1 MANDFSKF
9 DSMQFDGAQEEA
21 TLKGVVDIVFLLDVT
36 GSMGPAII
44 ELGKNMMNFINN
56 IDPNTV
62 KDYKVKVVSF
72 GDFELDED
80 DIKFDISRAF
90 TDDPAELY
98 KQFEDVIELI
108 KKKGGKDIPE
118 SSQDALYK
126 TIQDGYSADWS
137 ERTRVLVLFTDAISK
152 EIQKD
157 TIGGIDLPN
166 DDKIQM
172 LADMVNDNRVRTFIY
187 APKDDK
193 MIKLSNLTSEYLS
206 YNAIDS
212 DGSDPKDA
220 LRKLDF
226 KDEMQII
233 GKVVSQPSL
242 VM

>member
-1 MANDFSKF
+1 MANDFSQF

-21 TLKGVVDIVFLLDVT
+21 TLKGVVDIIFLLDVT
-36 GSMGPAII
+36 GSMGPAIV

-80 DIKFDISRAF
+80 DNKFDISRAF
-90 TDDPAELY
+90 TDDLTELY

-126 TIQDGYSADWS
+126 TIQDEFTADWS
-137 ERTRVLVLFTDAISK
+137 ERTRVIVLFTDAISK
-152 EIQKD
+152 ELQKD
-157 TIGGIDLPN
+157 TIGVDLPN

-187 APKDDK
+187 APKDDN
-193 MIKLSNLTSEYLS
+193 MIKLSNLTSGYLS

-212 DGSDPKDA
+212 DGTKPVEA
-220 LRKLDF
+220 LQKLNF
-226 KDEMQII
+226 KDEMQIL

>member
-56 IDPNTV
+56 IDPSTV

-72 GDFELDED
+72 GDFELDDEE
-80 DIKFDISRAF
+80 IKFDISRTF
-90 TDDPAELY
+90 TDDPQVIY
-98 KQFEDVIELI
+98 TQFEDVIELI

-118 SSQDALYK
+118 SSLDALYK
-126 TIQDGYSADWS
+126 TIQDGFSADWT
-137 ERTRVLVLFTDAISK
+137 ERTRVVVLFTDAISK
-152 EIQKD
+152 EMQKD
-157 TIGGIDLPN
+157 TIGIDLPN

-187 APKDDK
+187 APKDDN
-193 MIKLSNLTSEYLS
+193 MIKLSNLTTEYLS
-206 YNAIDS
+206 YSAV
-212 DGSDPKDA
+212 DGDGLNPIEA
-220 LRKLDF
+220 LRQLDF

>member
-1 MANDFSKF
+1 MADFSKF

-21 TLKGVVDIVFLLDVT
+21 TLKGVVDIIFLLDVT
-36 GSMGPAII
+36 GSMGPAIV

-62 KDYKVKVVSF
+62 KDYKVKLVSF
-72 GDFELDED
+72 GDFELDDE
-80 DIKFDISRAF
+80 DIKFDISRAY

-118 SSQDALYK
+118 HSLDALYK
-126 TIQDGYSADWS
+126 TIQDGFTADWS
-137 ERTRVLVLFTDAISK
+137 ERTRVVVLFTDAISK
-152 EIQKD
+152 EMLKD

-172 LADMVNDNRVRTFIY
+172 LADMVNDNRVRTYIY
-187 APKDDK
+187 APMDDN
-193 MIKLSNLTSEYLS
+193 MSKLSNLTTEYLS
-206 YNAIDS
+206 YNAIDQN
-212 DGSDPKDA
+212 GLKATDA
-220 LRKLDF
+220 LEKLDF
-226 KDEMQII
+226 TEEMKTL

>member
-1 MANDFSKF
+1 MTNDFSKF

-36 GSMGPAII
+36 GSMGPAIV

-62 KDYKVKVVSF
+62 KDYKVKLVSF

-90 TDDPAELY
+90 TNDLAELY

-118 SSQDALYK
+118 SSLDALYK
-126 TIQDGYSADWS
+126 TIQNGFSTDWS
-137 ERTRVLVLFTDAISK
+137 ERTRVVVLFTDAISK

-157 TIGGIDLPN
+157 TIGIDLPN

-187 APKDDK
+187 APKDDN
-193 MIKLSNLTSEYLS
+193 MIKLSNLTTEYLS

-212 DGSDPKDA
+212 DGSKPVDA
-220 LRKLDF
+220 LQKLNF
-226 KDEMQII
+226 KDEMQTL

>member
-21 TLKGVVDIVFLLDVT
+21 TLKGVVDIIFLLDVT
-36 GSMGPAII
+36 GSMGPAIV

-90 TDDPAELY
+90 TDDLTELY

-126 TIQDGYSADWS
+126 TIQDGFTADWS
-137 ERTRVLVLFTDAISK
+137 ERTRVIVLFTDAISK
-152 EIQKD
+152 ELQKD
-157 TIGGIDLPN
+157 TIGVDLPN

-187 APKDDK
+187 APKDDN
-193 MIKLSNLTSEYLS
+193 MIKLSNLTSGYLS

-212 DGSDPKDA
+212 DGSKPVEA
-220 LRKLDF
+220 LQKLNF
-226 KDEMQII
+226 KDEMQIL
-233 GKVVSQPSL
+233 GKVVSQSSL

>member
-1 MANDFSKF
+1 MDDFSKF

-21 TLKGVVDIVFLLDVT
+21 TLKGVVDIIFLLDVT

-44 ELGKNMMNFINN
+44 ELGKNMINFISN

-62 KDYKVKVVSF
+62 KDYKVKLVSF
-72 GDFELDED
+72 GDFELDDE
-80 DIKFDISRAF
+80 DIKFDISRAY

-118 SSQDALYK
+118 SSLDALYK
-126 TIQDGYSADWS
+126 TIQDGFSADWS
-137 ERTRVLVLFTDAISK
+137 QRTRVVILFTDAISK

-157 TIGGIDLPN
+157 TIGIGLPN

-172 LADMVNDNRVRTFIY
+172 LADMVNDNRVRTYIY
-187 APKDDK
+187 APMDDN
-193 MIKLSNLTSEYLS
+193 MSKLANLTTEYLS
-206 YNAIDS
+206 YNAIDQN
-212 DGSDPKDA
+212 GADPKEA

-226 KDEMQII
+226 TQEMKVL

>member
-1 MANDFSKF
+1 MVNDFSQF

-21 TLKGVVDIVFLLDVT
+21 MLKGVVDIIFLLDVT
-36 GSMGPAII
+36 GSMGPAIV

-90 TDDPAELY
+90 TNDLTELY

-126 TIQDGYSADWS
+126 TIQDGFTADWS
-137 ERTRVLVLFTDAISK
+137 ERTRVIVLFTDAISK
-152 EIQKD
+152 ELQKD
-157 TIGGIDLPN
+157 TIEVDLPN

-187 APKDDK
+187 APKDDN
-193 MIKLSNLTSEYLS
+193 MIKLSNLTSGYLS

-212 DGSDPKDA
+212 DGSKPVEA
-220 LRKLDF
+220 LQKLNF
-226 KDEMQII
+226 KDEMQIL